1 MSDGLWS
8 LSDPLLNS
16 MANSPERLVVRGRF
30 ADICS
35 SVTDPDVTTFA
46 GELLQDSL
54 ISVAGHSAAIAVTG
68 LPPRDKLGNL
78 LSEVMSRVSCS
89 QDKFYRLV
97 AILETRNVEL
107 SSTLK
112 SDYKLRQ
119 NSQHVPQNVT
129 TEEDQHHSGQD
140 MPPFSKKRKEHDPCA
155 EYVTHLRR
163 AYPDPTHIWDPLPQ
177 CQHIRLAM
185 IKEKGKRRGG
195 NDGGISEELAKG
207 NVDEILEEKIR
218 AHIDMDKL
226 FDEGI
231 FDEDHQVILA
241 EGGPGMGKTSLA
253 FHYYKKWTDSR
264 LNTFGAV
271 ALVHLR
277 DLHLHVGDSTG
288 TCTLSNLLSLA
299 SANHMK
305 ITKEMADLLLDKL
318 EILLIL
324 DGLDEL
330 SVAFQ
335 RESFISDLLPL
346 VSSQTKIL
354 VTSRTGSS
362 LHLHGKV
369 NRVEILGFTTKDIDQ
384 YFRSAFLQE
393 LNNEDVDSACKNL
406 TNHFNRHPVIHSC
419 CYVPLNAA
427 ILAHIYIYH
436 KKTLPVTQF
445 ELFREIVLCCIVREQ
460 SKHQPERDL
469 KHVSSFEDLPSDLRN
484 QLHDLSELAY
494 EGVKENRVAF
504 TQKELPTSK
513 DLASLGLLL
522 IVPGFGLLGGKCITY
537 NFIHLAVQELLAAY
551 YISQLAEDRHAEC
564 FKYILYQS
572 DFSLVLQFYSGF
584 TGLTNAGVQNFIST
598 FKISGDDYSKFC
610 FLTLLNCFFEA
621 QNLCKLPLCHTSVEE
636 LFKQLVEE
644 MRYEEGSI
652 EQDHWLIEKLDL
664 SFFPLSPLNCI
675 SVRYFLSP
683 FKARKNDREV
693 GVILTECGLDS
704 HFIDLLIGPLP
715 SLPNILE
722 CATCVDMT
730 SNYVTDSSI
739 ACIAKVLN
747 SSATIKMLGV
757 GDETVTDEGLT
768 PLLEALPRNESLFH
782 LKLEWLS
789 VFPDKFLKK
798 VGEYVRKS
806 EVKLLQLTVYSPS
819 SEQLQSE
826 QAVSNWIHMVEV
838 GGKELIQ
845 NCQLEW
851 LRLKFSLLNVE
862 IYPRPSTQRQVYE
875 SLVETARLEEL
886 KRQSNNLPP
895 FDFSFIS
902 GICRKPASV

>member
-1 MSDGLWS
+1 
-8 LSDPLLNS
+8 
-16 MANSPERLVVRGRF
+16 MANSPERLAVKGHFANICTSITDLDVTSF
-30 ADICS
+30 AD
-35 SVTDPDVTTFA
+35 
-46 GELLQDSL
+46 ELLQDDL
-54 ISVAGHSAAIAVTG
+54 ISEAGYSVAIAIMG
-68 LPPRDKLGNL
+68 LTPRDKMRKL
-78 LSEVMSRVSCS
+78 LFEVMGRVSCS
-89 QDKFYRLV
+89 QDKFYKFV
-97 AILETRNVEL
+97 AILETRNFEL
-107 SSTLK
+107 ASTLK

-119 NSQHVPQNVT
+119 RDSQHLPRNVT
-129 TEEDQHHSGQD
+129 TEEDQYHSGQD
-140 MPPFSKKRKEHDPCA
+140 TPPFSKKRKEHDPCA
-155 EYVTHLRR
+155 EYVTHLQR
-163 AYPDPTHIWDPLPQ
+163 AYQDPTHIWDPLPQ

-195 NDGGISEELAKG
+195 NDGVISEELAKG
-207 NVDEILEEKIR
+207 NVDKILEEKVH
-218 AHIDMDKL
+218 AHVDMDKL
-226 FDEGI
+226 FDEGM
-231 FDEDHQVILA
+231 FDEDHPVILV

-253 FHYYKKWTDSR
+253 FHYYKKWTDGL
-264 LNTFGAV
+264 LNNFGAV

-277 DLHLHVGDSTG
+277 DLHLHIDSTG

-318 EILLIL
+318 KMLLIL

-354 VTSRTGSS
+354 VTSRPGSS

-369 NRVEILGFTTKDIDQ
+369 NRVEILGFTSKDIDQ

-469 KHVSSFEDLPSDLRN
+469 KHVSSFEDLPSDLKN

-504 TQKELPTSK
+504 TQKELPSSK

-584 TGLTNAGVQNFIST
+584 TGLTNTGVQNFIST
-598 FKISGDDYSKFC
+598 FKIGGDDYSKFC

-621 QNLCKLPLCHTSVEE
+621 QNLCKLPLCHTSVGE

-644 MRYEEGSI
+644 MGYEEGPI
-652 EQDHWLIEKLDL
+652 EQDHGLTEKLDL
-664 SFFPLSPLNCI
+664 SFFHLSPLNCI
-675 SVRYFLSP
+675 SVRYFLST
-683 FKARKNDREV
+683 FKARKNDRDV

-704 HFIDLLIGPLP
+704 HSIDLLMGPLP
-715 SLPNILE
+715 EASENSLANILE

-730 SNYVTDSSI
+730 CNCITDSSI

-747 SSATIKMLGV
+747 SSATITMLGV

-768 PLLEALPRNESLFH
+768 PLLEALPGNESLCY
-782 LKLEWLS
+782 LKLQWLS
-789 VFPDKFLKK
+789 VFPDQFLKK

-819 SEQLQSE
+819 SEQLQSD
-826 QAVSNWIHMVEV
+826 QAVSNWMHKVEV

-886 KRQSNNLPP
+886 RRQSNNLPP
-895 FDFSFIS
+895 FDFSFVS